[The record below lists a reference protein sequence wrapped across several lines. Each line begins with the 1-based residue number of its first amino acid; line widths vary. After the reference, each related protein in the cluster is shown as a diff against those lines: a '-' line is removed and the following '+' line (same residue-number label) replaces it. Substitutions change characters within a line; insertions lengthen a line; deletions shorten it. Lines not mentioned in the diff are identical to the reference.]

1 MSAQLPTSP
10 WHHRPIESQATPIFS
25 FFALSDFAE
34 TIQQTSVLTL
44 FLVPDPRASASFTI
58 YRGKVPQ
65 PLVPQPLVPRSLLP
79 SSAAMTLAITVVM
92 AAFSSHEFSA

>member
-65 PLVPQPLVPRSLLP
+65 PLVPRSLLP

>member
-10 WHHRPIESQATPIFS
+10 WRHRPIESQATPIFS

-58 YRGKVPQ
+58 YRGAATARPEIIAA
-65 PLVPQPLVPRSLLP
+65 